1 MVGWG
6 ERQRDCREEKK
17 ISISSLFLVYATPAG
32 RAAGVL
38 CCAESHTPKSACGGK
53 IVHFNRAFQSC
64 VSIVHSG
71 AH

>member
-6 ERQRDCREEKK
+6 DDKEIAAKKK
-17 ISISSLFLVYATPAG
+17 ISVFSLFLVYATPAG